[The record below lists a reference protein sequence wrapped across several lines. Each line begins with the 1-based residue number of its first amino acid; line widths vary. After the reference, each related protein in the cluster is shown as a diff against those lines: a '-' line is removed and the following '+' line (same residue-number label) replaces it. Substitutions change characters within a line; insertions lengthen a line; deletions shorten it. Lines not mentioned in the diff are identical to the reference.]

1 MRTLTTVYRPAQGD
15 NCLAIAQPQ
24 AQQRGFT
31 TVSLL
36 CFEQNQ
42 GALRL
47 YQRHGF
53 STVQPAAVVPHPL
66 IHPTGNV
73 LIDDARALNSML
85 GETSLA
91 ALLRSMQPA
100 LSDQVFVFCAVS
112 REQLG
117 SLPLAP
123 PLGAGQLPA
132 DTCLS
137 PIGLFFEAEAV
148 TLIVP
153 QLQAQQLQL
162 AYSYPCRLITLKVH
176 SSLAAVGFLA
186 AVTQALAAQGISVN
200 PVSAYYHDHLFVD
213 AAQAEAAIACLKKLS
228 AAAAP

>member
-1 MRTLTTVYRPAQGD
+1 
-15 NCLAIAQPQ
+15 
-24 AQQRGFT
+24 
-31 TVSLL
+31 
-36 CFEQNQ
+36 
-42 GALRL
+42 
-47 YQRHGF
+47 
-53 STVQPAAVVPHPL
+53 
-66 IHPTGNV
+66 
-73 LIDDARALNSML
+73 ML

-91 ALLRSMQPA
+91 ALLHSMQPA

-132 DTCLS
+132 DAALS

-153 QLQAQQLQL
+153 QQQAQQQQL
-162 AYSYPCRLITLKVH
+162 AYSYPCRLITLRVH

-186 AVTQALAAQGISVN
+186 AITQALAAQGISVN

-213 AAQAEAAIACLKKLS
+213 VAQADAAIACLHQLT
-228 AAAAP
+228 AAAP